1 MKSSQNIQLVINGK
15 TVGKVIPDDVILME
29 AKVNYTYLYFKNG
42 KKVLLCQTLKSL
54 SEKLENHGFVRI
66 HRKTLVNMKYIS
78 HFDAI
83 NSSFVLKNGKEVE
96 ISRRKL
102 RCLRELDWNISD
114 DFVILALKTST
125 NTPNTSR

>member
-1 MKSSQNIQLVINGK
+1 MNTSQHIQLVINGK

-42 KKVLLCQTLKSL
+42 RKVLLCQTLKSL
-54 SEKLENHGFVRI
+54 SEKLEQHGFIRI
-66 HRKTLVNMKYIS
+66 HRKTLVNTQYIS

-96 ISRRKL
+96 VSRRKL
-102 RCLRELDWNISD
+102 RCLKELDWA
-114 DFVILALKTST
+114 ILGEFY
-125 NTPNTSR
+125 